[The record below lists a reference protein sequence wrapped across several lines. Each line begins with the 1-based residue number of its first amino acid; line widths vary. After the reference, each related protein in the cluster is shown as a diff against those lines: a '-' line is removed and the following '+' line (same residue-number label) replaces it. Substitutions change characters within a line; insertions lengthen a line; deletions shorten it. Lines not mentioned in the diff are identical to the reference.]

1 MAGIDK
7 IEKVVEIL
15 QHSGRLR
22 RTELVNR
29 LMKEGDMQKQTAYN
43 AIDDAKELGKIKRE
57 ERRRGKE
64 LKAFYTVHFDIEE
77 NENELFASME
87 KRLKEFDN
95 RFDFFKDKF
104 SKLPVEEKATGIES
118 FAMLHLLISSSV
130 HSLWIN
136 FGETNEWKTL
146 LDKVDSRNPPIYELM
161 RTCPLEEGLHIA
173 RRKIEGK
180 IESIDDVFN
189 QQEEFLK
196 EIRSNPEN
204 S

>member
-1 MAGIDK
+1 MASIQR
-7 IEKVVEIL
+7 IEKVEEIL
-15 QHSGRLR
+15 KNTGRLR
-22 RTELVNR
+22 ITELVKR
-29 LMKEGDMQKQTAYN
+29 LTKDSQMATQTAYN
-43 AIDDAKELGKIKRE
+43 AINEAEKLGKIKRE

-146 LDKVDSRNPPIYELM
+146 LDKVNSRNPPIYELM

-180 IESIDDVFN
+180 IESIDDLFN
-189 QQEEFLK
+189 QQEEYLN
-196 EIRSNPEN
+196 EIRSK

>member
-1 MAGIDK
+1 MASIQR
-7 IEKVVEIL
+7 IEKVEEIL
-15 QHSGRLR
+15 KNTGRLR
-22 RTELVNR
+22 ITELVKR
-29 LMKEGDMQKQTAYN
+29 LTKDSQMATQTAYN
-43 AIDDAKELGKIKRE
+43 AINEAEKLGKIKRE

-173 RRKIEGK
+173 RRKIEGI
-180 IESIDDVFN
+180 IESIDDAFN
-189 QQEEFLK
+189 QQVEYLN
-196 EIRSNPEN
+196 EIKRRLS
-204 S
+204 

>member
-1 MAGIDK
+1 MASIQR
-7 IEKVVEIL
+7 IEKVEEIL
-15 QHSGRLR
+15 KNTGRLR
-22 RTELVNR
+22 RNQLVER
-29 LMKEGDMQKQTAYN
+29 LTKDGNMAVQTAYN
-43 AIDDAKELGKIKRE
+43 AINEAEKLGKIKRE
-57 ERRRGKE
+57 ERWKGKE

-77 NENELFASME
+77 NENEIFASME

-104 SKLPVEEKATGIES
+104 SKLPIEEKAAGIES
-118 FAMLHLLISSSV
+118 FSMLHLLIYSSV
-130 HSLWIN
+130 HSLWNN
-136 FGETNEWKTL
+136 FGQTNEWKTL

-189 QQEEFLK
+189 HLDDLLN
-196 EIRSNPEN
+196 EIKSK
-204 S
+204 